1 MENSTMPINW
11 YPGHM
16 AKTKR
21 ILTDQIKKTDLVLEL
36 CDARLPHSS
45 RNPVIR
51 QLAAEKKTV
60 VLLNKA
66 DLADIN
72 ETEKWLRKIRLDGT
86 SAYAIDSKR
95 LRTKDLIQ
103 IIQQATREAVEK
115 AQARG
120 IRKTVKV
127 MVLGVP
133 NVGKST
139 LINALRGKG
148 IAQTGDRPGVTKSN
162 QWIRISPYLELMDT
176 PGMLW
181 PRLDDQKAARRLCY
195 IGSVKDDIAD
205 IYMLAFSLLEE
216 LKSCCPEAVMS
227 RFHLDNIDPEGQDL
241 MDAANITANKNT
253 IPFDQQKP
261 SVASG
266 VRIGTPA
273 ATTRGM
279 KEEQM
284 DVIGKLIVR
293 LIDEGEAAVPE
304 CKKEVLD
311 LCEQF
316 PLYPGL

>member
-1 MENSTMPINW
+1 MENSALPINW

-51 QLAAEKKTV
+51 QLAAGKKTV

-66 DLADIN
+66 DLADTN
-72 ETEKWLRKIRLDGT
+72 ETEKWLRKIRLDGAA
-86 SAYAIDSKR
+86 AYAIDSKK
-95 LRTKDLIQ
+95 LKTKDLIQ
-103 IIQQATREAVEK
+103 IIQQSTREAVEK

-181 PRLDDQKAARRLCY
+181 PRLDDQKAAKRLCY

-205 IYMLAFSLLEE
+205 IYMLAVSLLEE

-227 RFHLDNIDPEGQDL
+227 RFHLDNSDPEGQDL
-241 MDAANITANKNT
+241 MDAVCKGRGWLLKGGEY
-253 IPFDQQKP
+253 DYD
-261 SVASG
+261 
-266 VRIGTPA
+266 RA
-273 ATTRGM
+273 ARVVLDEFRG
-279 KEEQM
+279 
-284 DVIGKLIVR
+284 GKLGRIT
-293 LIDEGEAAVPE
+293 LESADAEKGEE
-304 CKKEVLD
+304 T
-311 LCEQF
+311 
-316 PLYPGL
+316 

>member
-205 IYMLAFSLLEE
+205 IYMLAVSLLEE

-227 RFHLDNIDPEGQDL
+227 RFHLDNTDPEGQDL
-241 MDAANITANKNT
+241 MDAVCKGRGWLLKGSEY
-253 IPFDQQKP
+253 DYD
-261 SVASG
+261 
-266 VRIGTPA
+266 RA
-273 ATTRGM
+273 ARVILDEFRG
-279 KEEQM
+279 
-284 DVIGKLIVR
+284 GKLGRVT
-293 LIDEGEAAVPE
+293 LESADAEKGKEA
-304 CKKEVLD
+304 
-311 LCEQF
+311 
-316 PLYPGL
+316 

>member
-51 QLAAEKKTV
+51 QLAAGKKTV

-66 DLADIN
+66 DLADTN
-72 ETEKWLRKIRLDGT
+72 ETEKWLRKIRLDGAA
-86 SAYAIDSKR
+86 AYAIDSKK
-95 LRTKDLIQ
+95 LKTKDLIQ
-103 IIQQATREAVEK
+103 IIQQSTREAVEK

-181 PRLDDQKAARRLCY
+181 PRLDDQKAAKRLCY

-205 IYMLAFSLLEE
+205 IYMLAVSLLEE

-227 RFHLDNIDPEGQDL
+227 RFHLDNSDPEGQDL
-241 MDAANITANKNT
+241 MDAVCKGRGWLLKGGEY
-253 IPFDQQKP
+253 DYD
-261 SVASG
+261 
-266 VRIGTPA
+266 RA
-273 ATTRGM
+273 ARVVLDEFRG
-279 KEEQM
+279 
-284 DVIGKLIVR
+284 GKLGRIT
-293 LIDEGEAAVPE
+293 LESADAEKGEE
-304 CKKEVLD
+304 T
-311 LCEQF
+311 
-316 PLYPGL
+316 